1 MILREAPNVAR
12 NDQLKSDF
20 EKDITQMLEVHE
32 RVATEGYLVDP
43 GYDFVLLAAVNYREN
58 RMRLPAPDGDCGFS
72 HKYSKVPSG
81 LWPDGYKPV
90 IKTVCNSVGPMQVGR
105 GTIYNFKAWEELR
118 AELPAKM
125 SEKDLRE
132 PTTNVVAAYGILRHW
147 KNTCLDSGNKFAPVS
162 VWLAAYRSGKC
173 PHINKGHGYYIDA
186 EAKLRCTIANNWA
199 KALNSSSDVV
209 YTGATDVPCT
219 YKERAAANQ

>member
-1 MILREAPNVAR
+1 
-12 NDQLKSDF
+12 
-20 EKDITQMLEVHE
+20 
-32 RVATEGYLVDP
+32 
-43 GYDFVLLAAVNYREN
+43 
-58 RMRLPAPDGDCGFS
+58 
-72 HKYSKVPSG
+72 
-81 LWPDGYKPV
+81 
-90 IKTVCNSVGPMQVGR
+90 MQVGR